1 MDRLYES
8 IYKSI
13 IKSLILTIVLI
24 IVFSIIPIL
33 IINVIVVKPL
43 REGVKLATS
52 IADKDLSL
60 FISSK
65 SEDEIVSNSNKT
77 KEISI
82 EVSNYAKD
90 VNQSAVIG
98 RNSIQEI
105 IHTIGEIDNSSR
117 NVTDYIKQLE
127 KETIKIGDII
137 ITIADISEQTNLLAL
152 NASIEAAR
160 AGEAG
165 KGFAV
170 VADEVKKLAE
180 ESGQSLRGINELTK
194 NIQDKIQK
202 VIEMVSITTNKIGV
216 GVRQSTVAGNNIDKI
231 IKDAEGVESSVSQ
244 ISEMTVEQSKS
255 IKNVEAFMD
264 RIITKAKFNSEESE
278 KMTTDIEEQMSQF
291 EEINTISNELENMAI
306 NSTVLVNEFKIY

>member
-1 MDRLYES
+1 
-8 IYKSI
+8 
-13 IKSLILTIVLI
+13 VLI

-65 SEDEIVSNSNKT
+65 SEDEIGSIINSIEEAKNNLKDIVAETQLSSTEVTSASEVLQLSLNSIIDKTQHMTLFVENMNKNIQENIYTIKETNTEIKEIVTNSNKT

-117 NVTDYIKQLE
+117 NVTDYI
-127 KETIKIGDII
+127 
-137 ITIADISEQTNLLAL
+137 
-152 NASIEAAR
+152 
-160 AGEAG
+160 
-165 KGFAV
+165 
-170 VADEVKKLAE
+170 
-180 ESGQSLRGINELTK
+180 
-194 NIQDKIQK
+194 
-202 VIEMVSITTNKIGV
+202 
-216 GVRQSTVAGNNIDKI
+216 
-231 IKDAEGVESSVSQ
+231 
-244 ISEMTVEQSKS
+244 
-255 IKNVEAFMD
+255 
-264 RIITKAKFNSEESE
+264 
-278 KMTTDIEEQMSQF
+278 

-306 NSTVLVNEFKIY
+306 NLTVLVNEFKIY